1 MITGRTPCIP
11 VIGDTVLL
19 RASNR
24 HGGGVIV
31 DTDAIR
37 YRGSWRDGRG
47 QLSWYARRALAVPD
61 ATTHGDGR
69 DVPVPTSA
77 HDRSLIR
84 SLGGS
89 EVKFHIGD
97 KVKLGST
104 RIGTITDV
112 GTVLIQ
118 VKTSDGSL
126 RVVCP
131 WEVVRIP
138 G

>member
-1 MITGRTPCIP
+1 MIVGRNPRTP

-19 RASNR
+19 RAGNR
-24 HGGGVIV
+24 QVGVIV

-37 YRGSWRDGRG
+37 YRVYWRIGRG
-47 QLSWYARRALAVPD
+47 QLSWHAAASWPSPD

-69 DVPVPTSA
+69 DVPVPTST
-77 HDRSLIR
+77 HDRTLLR
-84 SLGGS
+84 SLGGT

-118 VKTSDGSL
+118 VKTSEGSL

-131 WEVVRIP
+131 WEVVRIL